1 MHTSRYAF
9 RLMQQVVK
17 RFGFWYTVRVL
28 LLLAVLYLLGVAQVL
43 LNLARFLLTLL
54 TRQSLSDL
62 GTWLHHLYQLGV
74 EWLRS

>member
-9 RLMQQVVK
+9 RLTQQVVK
-17 RFGFWYTVRVL
+17 RFGFWYTVRL
-28 LLLAVLYLLGVAQVL
+28 GLLLAMLYLLGVVQVL
-43 LNLARFLLTLL
+43 LNLIRFLLTLL

-62 GTWLHHLYQLGV
+62 GAWVHHIYQLGV